1 MKRMLWMLVAVLL
14 TACSAGG
21 GQSNARAVAESRVAA
36 RAADPEC
43 DGSRDAFIAADG
55 IGPARRLGSTR
66 VRARTVND
74 PRYFATDCDVPLT
87 LRRPH
92 HPDCVVGGGAPIGF
106 NGAWLSIDRKEA
118 GKFTM
123 NVAWPADPAK
133 DFTVEMQ
140 AGRDGSDVSGGPTDY
155 LVGKRGTGID
165 ERKYFVH
172 FDNTLGESTAG
183 VRQLWKTYWIQVYV
197 KGPGGTDYLCSDH
210 MPDHSAQ
217 DDEESNSSKVYG
229 HTKQAGTGGG
239 IEPARRP

>member
-1 MKRMLWMLVAVLL
+1 MKRMLGMLVAVLL

-43 DGSRDAFIAADG
+43 DRSGHAFIAADG

-87 LRRPH
+87 LTRPH
-92 HPDCVVGGGAPIGF
+92 HPDCVVGAPIRF

-172 FDNTLGESTAG
+172 FDNTLGETDAG
-183 VRQLWKTYWIQVYV
+183 APQLWKTYWIQVYV
-197 KGPGGTDYLCSDH
+197 KGPGATDYLCSDH

-217 DDEESNSSKVYG
+217 DEEETNSSKVYG
-229 HTKQAGTGGG
+229 LTPMQAGTGGG